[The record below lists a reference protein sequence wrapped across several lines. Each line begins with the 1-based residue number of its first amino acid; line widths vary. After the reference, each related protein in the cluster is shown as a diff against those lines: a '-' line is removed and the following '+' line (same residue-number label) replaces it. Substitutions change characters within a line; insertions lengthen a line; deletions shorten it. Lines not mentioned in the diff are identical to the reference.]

1 MSHLEFCMNIAIA
14 CAPRKYFEVK
24 FRTQVLL

>member
-14 CAPRKYFEVK
+14 CAPRKYF
-24 FRTQVLL
+24 